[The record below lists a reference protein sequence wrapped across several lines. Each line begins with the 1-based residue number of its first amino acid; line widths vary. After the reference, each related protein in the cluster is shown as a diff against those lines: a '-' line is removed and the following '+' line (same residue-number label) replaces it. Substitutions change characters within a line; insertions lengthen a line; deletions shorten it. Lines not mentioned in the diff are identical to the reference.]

1 MGVGIE
7 ASIAEMDER
16 VGHDV
21 VVVSEEFADHKEVQR
36 KRNLHVAAELKRI
49 EDLSDT
55 RHTENKRFRG
65 KIRKVIIEHKELAA
79 KERTHL
85 REKASAEYTKL
96 KSKLSADTATMYDSI
111 LKAKEKTSKEHEKN
125 TAALGAAKVDTAGRM
140 AEAESDFTAKM
151 MTLTNTVS
159 MNNAKYEIGL
169 AKMTGVVHDWKQTD
183 TEQREM
189 VKDQVSAMEKDLERH
204 IIKAVGIGEARMKKV
219 EERALENADA
229 VTRSLQA
236 EITEQV
242 EHMADDV
249 FKAVLENRGQIADNY
264 LALKAYAGSMA
275 GDIIDAV
282 TKGQGKALF
291 SVGDFLTTV
300 AALSAE
306 HTKPAEGV
314 TAGLGS
320 MPLVFSGKPVSVKT

>member
-1 MGVGIE
+1 MG
-7 ASIAEMDER
+7 
-16 VGHDV
+16 
-21 VVVSEEFADHKEVQR
+21 
-36 KRNLHVAAELKRI
+36 
-49 EDLSDT
+49 
-55 RHTENKRFRG
+55 
-65 KIRKVIIEHKELAA
+65 
-79 KERTHL
+79 
-85 REKASAEYTKL
+85 
-96 KSKLSADTATMYDSI
+96 
-111 LKAKEKTSKEHEKN
+111 
-125 TAALGAAKVDTAGRM
+125 
-140 AEAESDFTAKM
+140 
-151 MTLTNTVS
+151 
-159 MNNAKYEIGL
+159 EIGL

-219 EERALENADA
+219 ED
-229 VTRSLQA
+229 
-236 EITEQV
+236 
-242 EHMADDV
+242 
-249 FKAVLENRGQIADNY
+249 RGQIADNY

-314 TAGLGS
+314 TAGL
-320 MPLVFSGKPVSVKT
+320 